1 MIGIVDYGLG
11 NLTSVAGAVS
21 KLGFE
26 EKVTS
31 DADTLANADK
41 LILPGVGA
49 FPDGMANLAER
60 GLIDVLNDLVIKRRK
75 PILGICLGFQLL
87 GLSSEEFGHTA
98 GLGWID
104 AAVTRLA
111 PDDATLRIPHVG
123 WNDLTQT
130 KPDCVLFDDIANMSL
145 FYFVHTFR
153 METPPDGSQ
162 VGTCDY
168 GGAFTAAIQ
177 KGNVFGTQFH
187 PEKSQ
192 QAGLTL
198 LGNFLEKA

>member
-11 NLTSVAGAVS
+11 NLTSVAGAVA

-26 EKVTS
+26 PVVS
-31 DADTLANADK
+31 ADADTLDSADK

-49 FPDGMANLAER
+49 FTDGMANLRAR
-60 GLIDVLNDLVIKRRK
+60 GLIDILNELVVKRRK

-87 GLSSEEFGHTA
+87 GQSSSEFGDTA

-104 AAVTRLA
+104 APVTRLKPA
-111 PDDATLRIPHVG
+111 DTSLRVPHVG
-123 WNDLTQT
+123 WNDLSQT
-130 KPDCVLFDDIANMSL
+130 RSDCILFDGIEDGAL
-145 FYFVHTFR
+145 FYFVHSYR
-153 METPPDGSQ
+153 METPPDGSEI
-162 VGTCDY
+162 GTCDY
-168 GGAFTAAIQ
+168 GGAFTAAVQ

-198 LGNFLEKA
+198 LGNYLEKT